1 MPNHHKRTN
10 AMGLEGTTIAQDWQQ
25 RQIGKKKPRPAQ
37 VWSGRKVA
45 IRHTRPKEHQRT
57 GT

>member
-1 MPNHHKRTN
+1 MQWGPN
-10 AMGLEGTTIAQDWQQ
+10 GTTIAQDWQQ
-25 RQIGKKKPRPAQ
+25 RQIGKKKAPAGTGL
-37 VWSGRKVA
+37 VGAKVA